1 MILSI
6 SLVLFLAALP
16 LVSYGSTQV
25 GFVLVWLGL
34 VAIAAAA
41 ALPPVARLAGW
52 GATDEEGSE

>member
-16 LVSYGSTQV
+16 LVSYGTEV

-52 GATDEEGSE
+52 GAADEEGSE